1 MTSASTSS
9 DLAAAREANPSG
21 GQPVTAQP
29 VVGQQATVTAGR
41 PELEGLPQRPAR
53 PGGLNGA
60 AVHLHGRE
68 PAPGQV
74 QVTVGQAA
82 LRQIEAH
89 GASNLRSEVG
99 GVLLGHASQDNGRI
113 VVEVLAALPVV
124 TDDHGPVH
132 FTFTADAWAQLHQDR
147 TARYPTLQIVGW
159 FHTHPDLGVFYSS
172 DDVVVHSVAFVLPWH
187 VGLVLDPVRNEGS
200 FFGWQPGPAGAPGD
214 TPGDD
219 TPDSD
224 TSGGEPEYELAPLNG
239 YYELLD
245 EQAGSVA
252 NWRVVRTTVWR
263 QGAPD
268 GFLASQVYLPSTGWP
283 ALPPISP
290 WVGAILGGLSLLIS
304 LILLLERLLN

>member
-9 DLAAAREANPSG
+9 DLAAAREANPTG
-21 GQPVTAQP
+21 GPPVAE
-29 VVGQQATVTAGR
+29 QQAAVTAGR
-41 PELEGLPQRPAR
+41 PELEGLAQRPAR
-53 PGGLNGA
+53 PGLLDGA
-60 AVHLHGRE
+60 AVRLHGRE

-74 QVTVGQAA
+74 HVYVGQAA

-99 GVLLGHASQDNGRI
+99 GVLLGYASQDNGRI
-113 VVEVLAALPVV
+113 AVEVLAALPVV
-124 TDDHGPVH
+124 SDDHGPVH

-147 TARYPTLQIVGW
+147 AARYPNLQIVGW

-187 VGLVLDPVRNEGS
+187 VGLVLDPVRGEGS
-200 FFGWQPGPAGAPGD
+200 FFGWQPVPAGARGEA
-214 TPGDD
+214 PGDD
-219 TPDSD
+219 TPGSD
-224 TSGGEPEYELAPLNG
+224 TPGGEPEYELAPLNG

-263 QGAPD
+263 QGSQGSQD

-290 WVGAILGGLSLLIS
+290 WVAVILSGLSLLIS
-304 LILLLERLLN
+304 LILLLDRLF